1 MNNASPRF
9 RLLEL
14 SERFNLTL
22 EGDGQLEVSGVGTL
36 SNAGPQDVSF
46 LSNRKYSKQLETTG
60 AGVVILRSNDGL
72 NCPVNCLFSD
82 DPYADYARI
91 ASLFDYRTPP
101 SPGIHP
107 TAVIDQSVTV
117 GENVYVGPNAVV
129 DAGTSIGPGC
139 RIGPGTVIGRDCEI
153 GQDSC
158 LAANVTL
165 TDRIR
170 IGKRVI
176 IHPGVVIG
184 ADGFGLAFVK
194 DHWEKV
200 PQLGGVLIGNDCEIG
215 TNSTIDRGAIEDTIL
230 EDDVRLD
237 NLVHIAHNVFV
248 GAHTAVAAC
257 AGIAGSTRVGRNCL
271 IGGGVGIFGHLV
283 IADRVTISNMSTV
296 MRDVDE
302 EGSEWASFVP
312 TMPTGQW
319 KRILGH
325 WRKLDEYL
333 KRIRQLEHKIGKSNN
348 ND

>member
-1 MNNASPRF
+1 MNKASPRF

-14 SERFNLTL
+14 AERFDLTL
-22 EGDGQLEVSGVGTL
+22 EGDGNHVVSGIGTL

-46 LSNRKYSKQLETTG
+46 LSNRKYLKQIESTR
-60 AGVVILRSNDGL
+60 AGVVILRSGEGSK
-72 NCPVNCLFSD
+72 CSTNCLFSQ

-107 TAVIDQSVTV
+107 TAVIDQGVTV
-117 GENVYVGPNAVV
+117 GENVYIGPNVVV
-129 DAGTSIGPGC
+129 DAGTSIRAGS
-139 RIGPGTVIGRDCEI
+139 RIGPGCVIGRDCEI
-153 GQDSC
+153 GQDSY
-158 LAANVTL
+158 LVANVTL
-165 TDRIR
+165 TDRIN

-176 IHPGVVIG
+176 IHPGAVIG
-184 ADGFGLAFVK
+184 ADGFGLAFVT

-200 PQLGGVLIGNDCEIG
+200 PQLGGVLIGDDCEIG
-215 TNSTIDRGAIEDTIL
+215 ANATIDRGAIEDTVL

-257 AGIAGSTRVGRNCL
+257 AGIAGSTRIGRNCL

-296 MRDVDE
+296 TRDIKE

-312 TMPTGQW
+312 AVATKQW
-319 KRILGH
+319 KRIITH

-333 KRIRQLEHKIGKSNN
+333 KRIRQLEHKTGKNN
-348 ND
+348 GHD